1 MIGYK
6 TAAFSDSTVETAA
19 LDLISQLLFSE
30 SAPLYQKLVVDEQWM
45 DFVSGSYSDHRD
57 PYLFMIFGRTKSED
71 LVDDVQEAIGQAI
84 ADLQANPVDPEKL
97 ERIKSHLRYSFALSL
112 DSPNAISGTV
122 TNYLSLTGDPLT
134 VNEVYAQYQK
144 VTLAD
149 VQRVAKE
156 VFKPTN
162 YTVVTLS
169 YTEPSAEG
177 EAEATVEG
185 R

>member
-1 MIGYK
+1 MI
-6 TAAFSDSTVETAA
+6 
-19 LDLISQLLFSE
+19 
-30 SAPLYQKLVVDEQWM
+30 
-45 DFVSGSYSDHRD
+45 YSR
-57 PYLFMIFGRTKSED
+57 IKSED
-71 LVDDVQEAIGQAI
+71 LMDDVQAAIGKAI
-84 ADLQANPVDPEKL
+84 ADLQQNPVDPEKL

-144 VTLAD
+144 VTPAD
-149 VQRVAKE
+149 IQRVAKE

-162 YTVVTLS
+162 YTAVTLS
-169 YTEPSAEG
+169 YTEPAEDG
-177 EAEATVEG
+177 EAEATAEG

>member
-1 MIGYK
+1 MAGYRVP
-6 TAAFSDSTVETAA
+6 AFSASTVDTAT

-30 SAPLYQKLVVDEQWM
+30 SAPLYQQLVVDEQWM
-45 DFVSGSYSDHRD
+45 DYVSGSYSDHRD
-57 PYLFMIFGRTKSED
+57 PYLFMIYGRIKSED
-71 LVDDVQEAIGQAI
+71 LVDDVQTAIGKAI
-84 ADLQANPVDPEKL
+84 VDLQKNPVDPEKL

-134 VNEVYAQYQK
+134 VNELYAQYQK
-144 VTLAD
+144 VTAAD
-149 VQRVAKE
+149 IQRVAKE

-169 YTEPSAEG
+169 YAEPAKTGEAGATAEG
-177 EAEATVEG
+177 